1 MQISETTRDEA
12 FRLFGRLVARSDP
25 GRLEAWADLGL
36 TMTQLRLLF
45 LLRPADGLSAGAIAD
60 QLRVT
65 PSTLT
70 RIMDRLVRH
79 DLVRRETDCN
89 DRRLVRHH
97 LTAGARRIIEEMERF
112 GRARMDRT
120 IVGTSMPRIIADL
133 GGFGLYS
140 WVGTGFLLAST
151 ATVPVVGKLT
161 DIYGRKP
168 FYMAGIFI
176 LILGSALCGSSQNV
190 EQLIAFRVI

>member
-70 RIMDRLVRH
+70 RITDRLVRH

-112 GRARMDRT
+112 GRARMDRILARLT
-120 IVGTSMPRIIADL
+120 PLELERVVLALRDL
-133 GGFGLYS
+133 S
-140 WVGTGFLLAST
+140 AAVDT
-151 ATVPVVGKLT
+151 AEAEEKTKEPV
-161 DIYGRKP
+161 
-168 FYMAGIFI
+168 A
-176 LILGSALCGSSQNV
+176 
-190 EQLIAFRVI
+190 

>member
-1 MQISETTRDEA
+1 
-12 FRLFGRLVARSDP
+12 
-25 GRLEAWADLGL
+25 
-36 TMTQLRLLF
+36 MTQLRLLF

-60 QLRVT
+60 QLSVT

-112 GRARMDRT
+112 GRARMDRILARLT
-120 IVGTSMPRIIADL
+120 PLELERVVLALRDL
-133 GGFGLYS
+133 S
-140 WVGTGFLLAST
+140 AAVDT
-151 ATVPVVGKLT
+151 AEAEEKTKEPV
-161 DIYGRKP
+161 
-168 FYMAGIFI
+168 A
-176 LILGSALCGSSQNV
+176 
-190 EQLIAFRVI
+190 

>member
-12 FRLFGRLVARSDP
+12 FRLFGKLVARSDP

-60 QLRVT
+60 QLGVT

-70 RIMDRLVRH
+70 RITDRLVRH

-97 LTAGARRIIEEMERF
+97 LTAGARRIIEEMDGL
-112 GRARMDRT
+112 GRAGRDGILARPTPLKFDR
-120 IVGTSMPRIIADL
+120 
-133 GGFGLYS
+133 GGLALRDYS
-140 WVGTGFLLAST
+140 PASD
-151 ATVPVVGKLT
+151 P
-161 DIYGRKP
+161 P
-168 FYMAGIFI
+168 
-176 LILGSALCGSSQNV
+176 
-190 EQLIAFRVI
+190 EP

>member
-79 DLVRRETDCN
+79 DLVRRETECH
-89 DRRLVRHH
+89 DRQLVRHH
-97 LTAGARRIIEEMERF
+97 LTAQPRRLSEALEPY
-112 GRARMDRT
+112 GL
-120 IVGTSMPRIIADL
+120 PR
-133 GGFGLYS
+133 
-140 WVGTGFLLAST
+140 
-151 ATVPVVGKLT
+151 
-161 DIYGRKP
+161 
-168 FYMAGIFI
+168 
-176 LILGSALCGSSQNV
+176 
-190 EQLIAFRVI
+190 

>member
-1 MQISETTRDEA
+1 MQISDTTRGEA

-60 QLRVT
+60 QLGVT

-79 DLVRRETDCN
+79 DLVRRENDCN

-97 LTAGARRIIEEMERF
+97 LTAEARRIIEEMERF
-112 GRARMDRT
+112 GRARMDR
-120 IVGTSMPRIIADL
+120 ILARLGPAQLERVVLALRDLSAAFEAAEVGEKTQEA
-133 GGFGLYS
+133 
-140 WVGTGFLLAST
+140 LA
-151 ATVPVVGKLT
+151 
-161 DIYGRKP
+161 
-168 FYMAGIFI
+168 
-176 LILGSALCGSSQNV
+176 
-190 EQLIAFRVI
+190 